1 MAAQDAKWPKKRPN
15 GQKRDPFSVDA
26 KHEQAALSRRC
37 QVFDRRN

>member
-1 MAAQDAKWPKKRPN
+1 MAGQDPKWPKKRPN

-37 QVFDRRN
+37 QAFYRRN